1 MYKIAHA
8 NLQKFMPSVCAKL
21 YIEMRFRSHEA
32 MSLAHA
38 ISGMS
43 AFGTKRTCRSGRW
56 MSALGGETDIRQL
69 SLTQSDKERVL
80 KPSRRRTYTRA
91 TLAIRAWSAQ
101 KHKLMARD
109 NKTRR

>member
-43 AFGTKRTCRSGRW
+43 AFDAVDGSSTGT
-56 MSALGGETDIRQL
+56 
-69 SLTQSDKERVL
+69 
-80 KPSRRRTYTRA
+80 
-91 TLAIRAWSAQ
+91 
-101 KHKLMARD
+101 
-109 NKTRR
+109 